1 MKKFFLYAAAAV
13 LSLSFAAC
21 SSDDDLSSGGGKTI
35 TADQVSSYAKLAIA
49 MPQAVGSRAFTND
62 GFVYGDTKENAITDI
77 KLVLY
82 SEDGL
87 VVGTGV
93 PVSNYK
99 QDDPTGDDNTNIAL
113 EEDVVFH
120 LTLEEGAPEPAKVV
134 AFVNLF
140 NGEDEVPAPYDKAT
154 LDELS
159 AGGELTLDKFVD
171 PANGFA
177 MTNSGYYKGND
188 YVFAADLDANNM
200 FSNQAAA
207 TGAEKAATIY
217 VERVAAKVQIVKA
230 EDLDSKSTVTGFT
243 ITDIAGKTVTLK
255 YNVDKLQWGATGLAQ
270 SAYTIKK
277 QFDTAKGYLATNWE
291 KFNQPGYFRSY
302 WAEGVNYTTPYNGGY
317 LDAETNE
324 VGDDNPL
331 KYITIEEAIYSFND
345 YTYVAEQTYDYA
357 EAAKGNLFNPVIPST
372 SVILIADYKVTG
384 SDYDFSEG
392 FYLLYTGPKTFTIY
406 TKSQLAGYLLN
417 RNGISEVCKATNQG
431 ATVYKT
437 TEENA
442 GIDYTEFVTVKADED
457 GKYVITE
464 VTGLY
469 NNDDTH
475 TAITADDL
483 TKTTNARYY
492 SESKSYFYVPIEH
505 NGKYDDEVEAE
516 GTYGVVRNH
525 SYVLSINSITGL
537 GAPMDAD
544 ETGEGGTDPKPIVP
558 DPDDLTDAYIN
569 ASLKV
574 LEWHG
579 VTQDVEL

>member
-35 TADQVSSYAKLAIA
+35 TADQVSSYAKLAVA
-49 MPQAVGSRAFTND
+49 MPKAGVGSRGFTD
-62 GFVYGDTKENAITDI
+62 GGFQFGTAGENKISDI

-93 PVSNYK
+93 PVSDYK
-99 QDDPTGDDNTNIAL
+99 QDTPNGSNTNIAL

-154 LDELS
+154 LDQLS
-159 AGGELTLDKFVD
+159 AGDLKLDKFID
-171 PANGFA
+171 PTNGFA
-177 MTNSGYYKGND
+177 MTNSGYYKGDD

-217 VERVAAKVQIVKA
+217 VERVAAKVQIIA
-230 EDLDSKSTVTGFT
+230 ADDLGSDSKSTVTGFN
-243 ITDIAGKTVTLK
+243 ITDISCNKVTLQYDIDNLK
-255 YNVDKLQWGATGLAQ
+255 WGATGLAK

-277 QFDTAKGYLATNWE
+277 QFDDAKENLSTDWDN
-291 KFNQPGYFRSY
+291 FNSASNFRSY

-331 KYITIEEAIYSFND
+331 TYITIKNVTKNASD
-345 YTYVAEQTYDYA
+345 TAYVAEQTYDYA

-372 SVILIADYKVTG
+372 SVIVISEYKVKG
-384 SDYDFSEG
+384 SSYNFEDG
-392 FYLLYTGPKTFTIY
+392 FYLLYTGPQTFTIY
-406 TKSQLAGYLLN
+406 TKSQLAGYLLS
-417 RNGISEVCKATNQG
+417 RNGIAEV
-431 ATVYKT
+431 TVNDGSDTYKT
-437 TEENA
+437 DEENA
-442 GIDYTEFVTVKADED
+442 NFKFTDYVTVKADAD
-457 GKYVITE
+457 GKYYISE
-464 VTGLY
+464 ISNLKANGEAL
-469 NNDDTH
+469 D
-475 TAITADDL
+475 ASSL

-492 SESKSYFYVPIEH
+492 SEAKSYFYVPIEH

-525 SYVLSINSITGL
+525 SYVLTINKITGL
-537 GAPMDAD
+537 GAPLDGD
-544 ETGEGGTDPKPIVP
+544 ESGENDPENPKPIVP

-569 ASLKV
+569 ASLNV
-574 LEWHG
+574 LGWHG
-579 VTQDVEL
+579 VTQDVNL